1 MEFMVKYQN
10 TEWTDIFRKIKLK
23 GGHTDEDKKETS
35 ISAGTDRRT
44 AEEAY
49 KEYHHNSG
57 GISSCGHSVLF
68 RNAEE

>member
-49 KEYHHNSG
+49 KKYYHNSG
-57 GISSCGHSVLF
+57 DISVCDFNVLF
-68 RNAEE
+68 RDAEE